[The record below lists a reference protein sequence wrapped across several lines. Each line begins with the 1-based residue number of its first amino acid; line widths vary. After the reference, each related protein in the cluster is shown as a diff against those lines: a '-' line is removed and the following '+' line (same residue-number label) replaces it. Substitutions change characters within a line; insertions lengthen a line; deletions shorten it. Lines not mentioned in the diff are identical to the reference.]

1 MQRYSWKNAGLGLL
15 LGLGILTSA
24 CMATEIRQSPPINQ
38 AEATP
43 APPTARIVGSLPTPV
58 YPQTPTPYSSDSV
71 KKELIVLKYDFDRGK
86 LIPRCIDFITG
97 YTPNNF
103 GKPDVKLF
111 SSDGTLLNEYSRG
124 DPTRVYDAKPEEA
137 VTRNLGLVIPYNPDA
152 KYLVWYDSEGREALR
167 VDIPSKS
174 ACSAE
179 HSEKAPEYRR

>member
-24 CMATEIRQSPPINQ
+24 CMATEIRQTPPINQ

-43 APPTARIVGSLPTPV
+43 TPPTA
-58 YPQTPTPYSSDSV
+58 TPYSSDSV
-71 KKELIVLKYDFDRGK
+71 KKELIMLKYDFDRGK

-124 DPTRVYDAKPEEA
+124 DPTRVYDAKPDEIVA
-137 VTRNLGLVIPYNPDA
+137 RNLGLVIPYHKDA